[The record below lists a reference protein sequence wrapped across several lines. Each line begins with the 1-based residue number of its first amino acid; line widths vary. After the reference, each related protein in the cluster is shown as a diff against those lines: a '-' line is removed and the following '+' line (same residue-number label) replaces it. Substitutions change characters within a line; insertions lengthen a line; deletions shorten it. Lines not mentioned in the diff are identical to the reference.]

1 MLRQCGVPF
10 EEEVVGRASMS
21 PSGRVPLLLTDRGPL
36 WESLAIGEYLAEL
49 FPDRWLWPTDP
60 WERAQA
66 RVYAHEMHA
75 GFRHVRETFPM
86 DIRHRHP
93 TPSLTTAVT
102 GELAR
107 LQEIASQVRGPYFFG
122 DFGIVDAMFTP
133 VAARFQTWG
142 LPLNPYYQQLLHHP
156 PMREWIAA
164 AEQET
169 VLITPTVD
177 GPA

>member
-10 EEEVVGRASMS
+10 DEEVVARASMS
-21 PSGRVPLLLTDRGPL
+21 PSGRVPLLITDRGQL

-49 FPDRWLWPTDP
+49 FPQAQLWPTDA

-93 TPSLTTAVT
+93 TPPLTPAIAQ
-102 GELAR
+102 ELKR
-107 LQEIASQVRGPYFFG
+107 LNEIASVAKGPYFFAEW
-122 DFGIVDAMFTP
+122 GIVDAMFTP

-142 LPLNPYYQQLLHHP
+142 LPLNPYYQALLQHP
-156 PMREWIAA
+156 PMREWTAA